1 MQTEISPTHIV
12 PAKGYIL
19 YEGPSELAH
28 GSGAPIVV
36 IAIMHSSNAKTGDM
50 VQTYIL
56 RSDMDPREASRTG
69 ADSDICGACP
79 LKGDGFPGNPMKLA
93 QHRECYVL
101 IHQGPRI
108 VWNNYKAGKYPRL
121 TTPADITLALS
132 GRAVRIGA
140 YGDGAAAP
148 SWVWAAAIKE
158 AAGHTAYTHQ
168 WDLDA
173 QPGTPYAG
181 NGGWGPYPWVYM
193 ASVDTLDEAHKA
205 WARGY
210 RTFRVVNHPSELDP
224 QHEIVC
230 PNETT
235 GVQCIDCRLC
245 SGNKYFN
252 IDPPKSIVI
261 TVHGSGKKYFPIRQ
275 ALAN

>member
-1 MQTEISPTHIV
+1 MTHEPSLTRIA

-19 YEGPSELAH
+19 YEGPSQLPNDP
-28 GSGAPIVV
+28 GAPIVV
-36 IAIMHSSNAKTGDM
+36 IAIMESSNSKTGNM

-69 ADSDICGACP
+69 ADVAICGACP
-79 LKGDGFPGNPMKLA
+79 LKGDGFPDNPMKLA
-93 QHRECYVL
+93 QHRECYVN
-101 IHQGPRI
+101 IAQGVLI

-121 TTPADITLALS
+121 TTHADITMVCS
-132 GRAVRIGA
+132 GRAVRIGT

-148 SWVWAAAIKE
+148 SWVWADALRE

-168 WDLDA
+168 WPRDA
-173 QPGTPYAG
+173 QHGNTYVG

-193 ASVDTLDEAHKA
+193 ASVESLDEARAA

-210 RTFRVVNHPSELDP
+210 RTFRVVNHPDERDP
-224 QHEIVC
+224 ANEIVC

-235 GVQCIDCRLC
+235 GVQCVECGLCR
-245 SGNKYFN
+245 GKRYGH
-252 IDPPKSIVI
+252 DTARSIVI
-261 TVHGSGKKYFPIRQ
+261 TVHGPGKKYFPIRQ
-275 ALAN
+275 ALTA